1 MFTKVIGALALSMLS
16 LTSHPILAQSLQ
28 TLRAQMRSMEAC
40 RQSIKHADC
49 NLQILDKD
57 LRDTLIQLDQFNQ
70 QQQNQQEGG
79 ATKSSPQG
87 NVRFFTTT
95 ISEVNGEI
103 LKMMDGSTWRLERSY
118 FGLILQDAIGVMSD
132 QRNAV
137 IYAND
142 NSYSARLLSGM
153 VSTSSGNVR
162 TVVEKMGDG
171 TILKLDDGAL
181 LEFSSYDKYDTG
193 WWLPP
198 YKVLVDSTSMN
209 MWNLNKGK
217 KVWIQRTLK

>member
-1 MFTKVIGALALSMLS
+1 MFTKAKWAVALSMLS
-16 LTSHPILAQSLQ
+16 VISHSVMAQSLQ
-28 TLRAQMRSMEAC
+28 NLRAQMKSMEAC

-57 LRDTLIQLDQFNQ
+57 LRDTLVQLDQFNQ
-70 QQQNQQEGG
+70 QQQSQQEGG
-79 ATKSSPQG
+79 ATKSSTQG
-87 NVRFFTTT
+87 NVRFFTST
-95 ISEVNGEI
+95 ISEANGEI
-103 LKMMDGSTWRLERSY
+103 LKMMDGSTWRLDRNY

-137 IYAND
+137 IYADD
-142 NSYSARLLSGM
+142 NSYGARLLSGV
-153 VSTSSGNVR
+153 VSTSSGSVR
-162 TVVEKMGDG
+162 TVVETMGEG

-209 MWNLNKGK
+209 MWNLRKGK
-217 KVWIQRTLK
+217 KVWIQRTLR

>member
-1 MFTKVIGALALSMLS
+1 MFTKAKWAVALSMLS
-16 LTSHPILAQSLQ
+16 LISHSVMAQSLQ
-28 TLRAQMRSMEAC
+28 NLRAQMKSMEAC

-57 LRDTLIQLDQFNQ
+57 LRDTLVQLDQFNQ
-70 QQQNQQEGG
+70 QQQSQQEGG
-79 ATKSSPQG
+79 ATKPSTQG
-87 NVRFFTTT
+87 NVRFFTST

-103 LKMMDGSTWRLERSY
+103 LKMMDGSTWRLDRNY

-142 NSYSARLLSGM
+142 NSYGARLLSGV
-153 VSTSSGNVR
+153 VSTSSGSVR
-162 TVVEKMGDG
+162 TVVETMGEG
-171 TILKLDDGAL
+171 SILKLDDGAL

-209 MWNLNKGK
+209 MWNLRKGK
-217 KVWIQRTLK
+217 KVWIQRTLR